1 MISIDIDEFNVFTLY
16 KTIWKGLKLG
26 LKFERAEIS
35 PSGNGFHVIFSD
47 EVDDL
52 ENIIYRAILDDD
64 PYRLRYSIK
73 RYSMGGQ
80 VDICFSVK
88 NKKKSK
94 KIEEK
99 LLNLEELKKAERIEE
114 VIKLAENS
122 EVNKLKPEFY
132 ITVIPFDGEELREKV
147 AKIIEDIEAKD
158 ESFKASIYRSYLK
171 DYYYVIVI
179 KSPDKNQAYQRG
191 EWFLK
196 ILKKEFQYDTFYW
209 VKHS

>member
-196 ILKKEFQYDTFYW
+196 ILKKEFQYDTYYW